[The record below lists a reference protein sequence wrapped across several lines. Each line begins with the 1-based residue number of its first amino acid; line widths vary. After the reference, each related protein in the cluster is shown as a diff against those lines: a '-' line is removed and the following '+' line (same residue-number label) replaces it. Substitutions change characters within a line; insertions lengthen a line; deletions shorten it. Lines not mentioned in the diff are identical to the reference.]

1 MIGFV
6 SYVNSVASNG
16 DTEVGAL
23 MFVFDFD
30 KVAYQL

>member
-1 MIGFV
+1 MLIQ
-6 SYVNSVASNG
+6 SRSNG
-16 DTEVGAL
+16 DTEAGVL